1 MALNNHLIDYSIISM
16 LLNSESINKEM
27 RFLNKFYKPLCHVV
41 SEHKFEF

>member
-16 LLNSESINKEM
+16 LLNSELVNKET
-27 RFLNKFYKPLCHVV
+27 RFLNKFYKPLGDVV